1 VMKRISILSFLF
13 LAYGALLAHNFA
25 PHTHHDE
32 VEHRSDSYHDYE
44 NGDKGVL
51 NALLAKVVH
60 FPGSADF
67 YSSHNTNSF
76 FKFSIQQFH
85 IPENRIFNF
94 TTDYFGIKASIVF
107 PGRKNTLLF
116 SYSRIPSGTTGSL
129 I

>member
-1 VMKRISILSFLF
+1 MKRISILSFLF

-85 IPENRIFNF
+85 IPEIEF
-94 TTDYFGIKASIVF
+94 SISPPIISVSKHPSSF
-107 PGRKNTLLF
+107 REE
-116 SYSRIPSGTTGSL
+116 RIPCFSVTHASL
-129 I
+129 RAPPVA